1 MWSHVQGRN
10 VVFPV
15 AAGTGYHT
23 RRMPLTVVDH
33 PLAQH
38 LLTQLRDVETPP
50 PVFRTI
56 AKRLTLVIVLEA
68 VRGLPTVDLEVD
80 TPLERTSGRRISPDL
95 VAVPILR
102 AGLGMLEAVTELF
115 PEVSVGYI
123 GLERDD
129 VTLLPTSYY
138 EKMPP
143 LAGRHVLLLDPML
156 ATGGSAAAAC
166 SKIQEKGPAEVR
178 FACVVAAP
186 QGLEKME
193 KEHPAVP
200 VFTAALDRDLTD
212 RGYILPGLGDFGDR
226 LFGTEP
232 HLGASLP

>member
-1 MWSHVQGRN
+1 M
-10 VVFPV
+10 
-15 AAGTGYHT
+15 T
-23 RRMPLTVVDH
+23 LTVVDH

-56 AKRLTLVIVLEA
+56 AKRLTLLIVLEA
-68 VRGLPTVDLEVD
+68 VRTLPTIDVEVD
-80 TPLERTSGRRISPDL
+80 TPLERARGRRISPDL

-129 VTLLPTSYY
+129 TTLLPTSYY

-143 LAGRHVLLLDPML
+143 LADRHVLLLDPML

-166 SKIQEKGPAEVR
+166 SSIQAKGPAEIR

-186 QGLEKME
+186 QGLAKME
-193 KEHPAVP
+193 AEHPNVA

-212 RGYILPGLGDFGDR
+212 KGYILPGLGDFGDR

-232 HLGASLP
+232 HLGAAAP

>member
-1 MWSHVQGRN
+1 M
-10 VVFPV
+10 
-15 AAGTGYHT
+15 T
-23 RRMPLTVVDH
+23 LTVVDH

-56 AKRLTLVIVLEA
+56 AKRLTIVIVMEA
-68 VRGLPTVDLEVD
+68 VRGLPTVRLEVE
-80 TPLERTSGRRISPDL
+80 TPLEPTSGRRISPDL

-129 VTLLPTSYY
+129 TTLRPTSYY
-138 EKMPP
+138 EKLPP
-143 LAGRHVLLLDPML
+143 LADRHVLLLDPML
-156 ATGGSAAAAC
+156 ATGGSAAAAV
-166 SKIQEKGPAEVR
+166 SSIQSRGPAEVR
-178 FACVVAAP
+178 FVCVVAAP

-193 KEHPAVP
+193 KEHPNVP

-212 RGYILPGLGDFGDR
+212 KGYILPGLGDFGDR

-232 HLGASLP
+232 HLGVPDS